1 MAPSTTIGA
10 VILLWRKAATK
21 VIVSHDPSGTRAD
34 HPLASWST
42 PPEPHQVCAD
52 RGLVDKHQPGG
63 IKHALLSHPTSARS
77 RHICSLPFGRLQA
90 FF

>member
-10 VILLWRKAATK
+10 VILLWRRAATK
-21 VIVSHDPSGTRAD
+21 VIVSHDPSGTVPITLIA
-34 HPLASWST
+34 PWS
-42 PPEPHQVCAD
+42 PSPEPRQVRAD

-63 IKHALLSHPTSARS
+63 IKHALLSNPTSARS
-77 RHICSLPFGRLQA
+77 RHIRSLPFSSLQA